1 MAEPWFENANTFGA
15 YFGTIFG
22 ICAGVLGTVFGCSN
36 NLIQRGQGKRWIVGG
51 LIASVAVGVAVLVV
65 GLVAL
70 VMGQPYA
77 IWYPM
82 LLGGGIMAGVFG
94 FQLPMILARYR
105 AAEER
110 KIDAASLRGS

>member
-1 MAEPWFENANTFGA
+1 MAEPWFENPNTFGA

-22 ICAGVLGTVFGCSN
+22 VFAGLLGTALGCSAY
-36 NLIQRGQGKRWIVGG
+36 LIQRGQGKRWIVGG
-51 LIASVAVGVAVLVV
+51 LIASIALGVVLLAI

-70 VMGQPYA
+70 VVGQPYG

-82 LLGGGIMAGVFG
+82 LLGGGIMAGVFA

-110 KIDAASLRGS
+110 KIDSEGLRGT